1 MRVLIGAIVVSFS
14 FGLSSSLVQAQQP
27 SNNQIAAMVEA
38 LRLAAPQTGK
48 KDDGLYSE
56 WQVRPGTVKAWSK
69 FCLKKELTPTQFEN
83 SSTTARQIIS
93 CITSRE
99 LNKQLQATKNNEIA
113 AVTGVACWWMTGN
126 YTGCNSGFTGTYVR
140 KVVDFYQQQRSK
152 PSKNQ

>member
-14 FGLSSSLVQAQQP
+14 FGLSSSLVQAKQP

-56 WQVRPGTVKAWSK
+56 WQVRPETVKAWSK

-113 AVTGVACWWMTGN
+113 AVTGLACWWMTGN